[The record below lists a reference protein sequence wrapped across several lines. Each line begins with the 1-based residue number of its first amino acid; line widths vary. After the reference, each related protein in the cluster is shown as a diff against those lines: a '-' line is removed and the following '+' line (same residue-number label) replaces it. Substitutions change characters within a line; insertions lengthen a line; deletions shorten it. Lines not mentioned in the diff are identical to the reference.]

1 MGHEER
7 GEVRVGIIEDR
18 SEIREGLVT
27 LIDDATGFCCTGSY
41 RSMEEALPQVPA
53 ALPDVMLVDIGL
65 PGMSGIEGLPLLKER
80 CPEASFLILTV
91 YDDDDRIFNALC
103 AGADGYLLKKTPPA
117 RLLASLKEATHGG
130 APMSPE
136 IARRVVTLFRKY
148 PPPRQTDY
156 ELTPHEMRLLTML
169 AQGHNYR
176 TSAEELDVSVNTIAF
191 HIKNIYAK
199 MQVHS
204 KSEAVARA
212 LRDGVI
218 T

>member
-1 MGHEER
+1 LENEKR
-7 GEVRVGIIEDR
+7 SEVKVGIIEDR
-18 SEIREGLVT
+18 REIREGLVT
-27 LIDDATGFCCTGSY
+27 LIDGADGFRCSGSY
-41 RSMEEALPQVPA
+41 RTMEEALARIPTAQPE
-53 ALPDVMLVDIGL
+53 VMLVDIGL
-65 PGMSGIEGLPLLKER
+65 PGMSGIEGLPLLKQR

-91 YDDDDRIFNALC
+91 YDDDDRVFNALC

-117 RLLASLKEATHGG
+117 RLLALLEEASLGG

-169 AQGHNYR
+169 AEGHNYR
-176 TSAEELDVSVNTIAF
+176 TAAVELDVSVNTIAF